1 MYNGKIYPVLRVQV
15 NTNFVFGAFSRVPM
29 QECDIVKGAVVK
41 GQLFVDFLFTVVN
54 DQQSELSKLAGHQ
67 GVSAPNTKKSK

>member
-1 MYNGKIYPVLRVQV
+1 
-15 NTNFVFGAFSRVPM
+15 M

-41 GQLFVDFLFTVVN
+41 GQLFVDFLFSVVN